1 MLDGVKNLQDFFVLV
16 LHVYDSEFLALV
28 FADEVGELLAVLNFV
43 ETLDELMGETLDP
56 LDIFLLDLEEGFAD
70 LTLPFGDEVDV
81 WRVLNDCL
89 CHEILYLF
97 KIFQLS
103 LVALVDVLQ
112 VFARNQTL
120 QALVALFLT

>member
-1 MLDGVKNLQDFFVLV
+1 LLDAVKNLQDLFVLV

-28 FADEVGELLAVLNFV
+28 FADELGELLAVLDFV
-43 ETLDELMGETLDP
+43 ETLDELVGETLDP
-56 LDIFLLDLEEGFAD
+56 LDVFLLDLEEGFAD
-70 LTLPFGDEVDV
+70 LALPFSDEVDV

>member
-1 MLDGVKNLQDFFVLV
+1 MLDAVKNLQDLFVLV

-28 FADEVGELLAVLNFV
+28 FADELGELLAVLDFV
-43 ETLDELMGETLDP
+43 ETLDELVGETLDP
-56 LDIFLLDLEEGFAD
+56 LDVFLLDLEEGFAD
-70 LTLPFGDEVDV
+70 LALPFSDEVDV